1 MGRIP
6 KDILERLGYFHRESE
21 GLFRRL
27 FEDELSAGALTEEI
41 PFPPVDVVETDDEI
55 LVRADLPGM
64 DKDSIVLY
72 GAPNFLVVRG
82 TKEAPV
88 EKWSCLRLERLF
100 GPFQRL
106 VVLPA
111 PGDTGRMK
119 ASFQQ
124 GVLEVRV
131 PKLRDR
137 RKVHRQIPIE

>member
-6 KDILERLGYFHRESE
+6 KDVLERLDYFHRETE

-27 FEDELSAGALTEEI
+27 FEDELSAGSLTDEV
-41 PFPPVDVVETDDEI
+41 PFPPIDVAESEDEI
-55 LVRADLPGM
+55 VVRADLPGVE
-64 DKDSIVLY
+64 KEAIVLY
-72 GAPNFLVVRG
+72 GGPNFLVLRG
-82 TKEAPV
+82 VKEAPS
-88 EKWSCLRLERLF
+88 EKWSCLRLERAY

-111 PGDTGRMK
+111 PGDTGRVK
-119 ASFQQ
+119 ANLQQ

-137 RKVHRQIPIE
+137 RKAHRQIPIE